1 MSFGFESNCERCG
14 KKLEDRMVM
23 SMFNMEIIC
32 MECKK
37 EEKFFEMLA
46 GEQEKEGLLL
56 SLYVRFATDL
66 YKYNRHTRSKKYLL
80 MGEQSKIELYS

>member
-14 KKLEDRMVM
+14 EKLEDRMVM

-37 EEKFFEMLA
+37 KEMKRSDYPVAEEK
-46 GEQEKEGLLL
+46 KEEILFNDFI
-56 SLYVRFATDL
+56 VKNFVD
-66 YKYNRHTRSKKYLL
+66 
-80 MGEQSKIELYS
+80 